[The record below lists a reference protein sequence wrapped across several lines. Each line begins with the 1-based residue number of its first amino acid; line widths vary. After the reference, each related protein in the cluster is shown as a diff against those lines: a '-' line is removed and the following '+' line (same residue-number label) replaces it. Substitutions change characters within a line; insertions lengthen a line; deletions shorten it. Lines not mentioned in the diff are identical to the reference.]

1 MADLA
6 IIVVSIPDEPD
17 WLPPCLESV
26 AVAARGIEAEVVVVD
41 NGETG
46 SAAALVERDYP
57 WATAVRCENRGFGH
71 ANNRGLER
79 TSAPD
84 VLFLNPD
91 TEVRE
96 GDFGAL
102 LAARDPDVGVAG
114 VRQVLPDG
122 SVYPTSRRFPGPGRV
137 LLPERTPLLGPLL
150 GERELR
156 MERYDDEFDCD
167 WVIGSFMLCRRAAIG
182 DGFDERF
189 FLYSEETDLCL
200 RARLAGYRVTHLP
213 VMTIVHHLHAGQ
225 ALAPRMEAQQAWAR
239 VQYGRKHFGPARR
252 AAFEAALRL
261 RYRLRRGERAR
272 LVLDTVSGRRE
283 PPFAHL
289 QV

>member
-26 AVAARGIEAEVVVVD
+26 AEAATGIDVEVVVVD
-41 NGETG
+41 NGTTG
-46 SAAALVERDYP
+46 SAVALVERDFP

-71 ANNRGLER
+71 ANNRGLEA
-79 TSAPD
+79 TTAED

-91 TEVRE
+91 TEVVE
-96 GDFGAL
+96 GTFGEL
-102 LAARDPDVGVAG
+102 LAARARDVGVAG

-122 SVYPTSRRFPGPGRV
+122 SVYPTSRRFPNAARI
-137 LLPERTPLLGPLL
+137 LLPERAPLLGPVL

-156 MERYDDEFDCD
+156 LGRYAQEFECD
-167 WVIGSFMLCRRAAIG
+167 WVIGSFMLCRREAIG

-189 FLYSEETDLCL
+189 FLYSEETDLCM
-200 RARLAGYRVTHLP
+200 RAREGGWKVVHLP
-213 VMTIVHHLHAGQ
+213 AMTIVHHLHGGR

-239 VQYGRKHFGPARR
+239 LQYGRKHFGPIRR
-252 AAFEAALRL
+252 RAFEAALRL
-261 RYRLRRGERAR
+261 RYRLRRDERAQ
-272 LVLDTVSGRRE
+272 LVLDTLSGRRP
-283 PPFAHL
+283 PPFA
-289 QV
+289 